1 MKLTRDKAFSQCAAK
16 LWNLLPLAMDLC
28 KSPSLAS
35 LKKGLKSYLFT
46 QFLDSK

>member
-1 MKLTRDKAFSQCAAK
+1 MKLTRDKVFSQCAAK
-16 LWNLLPLAMDLC
+16 LWNLLPLAMDLR

-35 LKKGLKSYLFT
+35 LKKGLKSNLFT